1 MAPVTTR
8 RRFAPREAPT
18 GPQPRD
24 PLPDELAE
32 ELGALAAALD
42 QQIPPKQL
50 DRNLL
55 IATWNIREFG
65 KVNPKWIA
73 EDGEKPERDV
83 FSIRAIAEIVS
94 RFDVVAIQEVQ
105 VNIDALRMLLRT
117 LGSHWGLILTD
128 ATKGD
133 RGDGERLA
141 FVYDTRR
148 AIPSGLAC
156 ELVVPDE
163 VLDAGAGEDVL
174 KQQFAKTPYAVAFRS
189 EGNTFILVT
198 LHIRFGKTKERIP
211 ELNAIAKWMRDWA
224 DSTADELNQN
234 LIALGDFNINNKN
247 DKLYQA
253 FTSHGL
259 RPPDEFDGKN
269 RTLPTTDG
277 KPKYYDQIA
286 WFTEDGDAKLTLG
299 YDKRAGN
306 FEWDKYVFPGMD
318 RDEVSFR
325 ISDHYPLWCEFL
337 LPEHG

>member
-1 MAPVTTR
+1 MPVAPK
-8 RRFAPREAPT
+8 RRFARTEERE
-18 GPQPRD
+18 G
-24 PLPDELAE
+24 PLPSDTPPPKLAE
-32 ELGALAAALD
+32 QIEALETALD
-42 QQIPPKQL
+42 EQLPKKQL

-65 KVNPKWIA
+65 KVNPKWVA
-73 EDGEKPERDV
+73 KDGEKPERDV
-83 FSIRAIAEIVS
+83 FSIRAIAETIS
-94 RFDVVAIQEVQ
+94 RFDVVAVQEVQ
-105 VNIDALRMLLRT
+105 ENIDALRMLMRT
-117 LGSHWGLILTD
+117 LGSNWGVILTD
-128 ATKGD
+128 AVKGD

-163 VLDAGAGEDVL
+163 VLKAGAGEDVL

-189 EGNTFILVT
+189 ESTTFILVT
-198 LHIRFGKTKERIP
+198 LHVRYGKTKERIP
-211 ELNAIAKWMRDWA
+211 ELKAIAKWMRDWA
-224 DSTADELNQN
+224 EDTSDNLNQN
-234 LIALGDFNINNKN
+234 LIALGDFNINRK
-247 DKLYQA
+247 DDALYQA
-253 FTSHGL
+253 FTSEGL
-259 RPPDEFDGKN
+259 SPPDEFDDKN

-299 YDKRAGN
+299 YEGRAGN
-306 FEWDKYVFPGMD
+306 FEWDQYVFPDMD

-337 LPEHG
+337 LPQGI